1 MNPLCNRKP
10 ILCRR
15 IAEFAPLSPGKPLS
29 RGKPLCIKLYL
40 TKNFLMDE
48 TDMNSVR
55 HLAIIMDGNGR
66 WAEQRGM
73 PRWKGHEMGAQ
84 AVRRVS
90 EAACRRGIPI
100 LTLFAFSSENWKRP
114 ASEIRALFN
123 LFHSYLIS
131 ERKNLV
137 RDGIRI
143 SAFGRRDRLPS
154 KVSNALSAAEIATR
168 DGSRLHVR
176 IALDYGARYE
186 IIEAIRSLA
195 RDFIEKKM
203 EPEHITEDWLTGK
216 LSPEAIPDPD
226 LIIRT
231 AGEQRLS
238 NFLLWQ
244 SAYSELYFCSK
255 LWPDFDESDL
265 EEALAD
271 FHRRNRKFG
280 ALACATG
287 TSG

>member
-1 MNPLCNRKP
+1 
-10 ILCRR
+10 
-15 IAEFAPLSPGKPLS
+15 
-29 RGKPLCIKLYL
+29 
-40 TKNFLMDE
+40 
-48 TDMNSVR
+48 MNSVR

-73 PRWKGHEMGAQ
+73 PRWRGHEAGAQ

-90 EAACRRGIPI
+90 EAACHLQIPI

-114 ASEIRALFN
+114 PQEIRILFN
-123 LFHSYLIS
+123 LFRRYLVS
-131 ERKNLV
+131 ERQNLLQN
-137 RDGIRI
+137 DIRI
-143 SAFGRRDRLPS
+143 SAFGRRDRISPL
-154 KVSNALSAAEIATR
+154 VCEALSATEEATR
-168 DGSRLHVR
+168 GCKRLHLR
-176 IALDYGARYE
+176 IALDYGSRYE
-186 IIEAIRSLA
+186 IVEAA
-195 RDFIEKKM
+195 RRIAGEVQHRKLKLED
-203 EPEHITEDWLTGK
+203 ITEDLLVQK
-216 LSPEAIPDPD
+216 LSDEVIPDPD

-244 SAYSELYFCSK
+244 AAYSELFFSPK
-255 LWPDFDESDL
+255 LWPDFDEGDL

-271 FHRRNRKFG
+271 FRSRTRKFG

>member
-1 MNPLCNRKP
+1 
-10 ILCRR
+10 
-15 IAEFAPLSPGKPLS
+15 
-29 RGKPLCIKLYL
+29 
-40 TKNFLMDE
+40 
-48 TDMNSVR
+48 MNSVR

-73 PRWKGHEMGAQ
+73 PRWKGHEAGAQ

-90 EAACRRGIPI
+90 ESACRQGISI

-114 ASEIRALFN
+114 PQEIRILFN
-123 LFHSYLIS
+123 LFRRYLVS
-131 ERKNLV
+131 ERQNLLQN
-137 RDGIRI
+137 DIRI
-143 SAFGRRDRLPS
+143 SAFGRRDRISPL
-154 KVSNALSAAEIATR
+154 VCEALSATEEATR
-168 DGSRLHVR
+168 GCKRLHLR
-176 IALDYGARYE
+176 IALDYGSRYE
-186 IIEAIRSLA
+186 IVEAA
-195 RDFIEKKM
+195 RRIAGEVQHRKLKLED
-203 EPEHITEDWLTGK
+203 ITEDLLVQK
-216 LSPEAIPDPD
+216 LSDEVIPDPD

-244 SAYSELYFCSK
+244 AAYSELFFSPK
-255 LWPDFDESDL
+255 LWPDFDEGDL

-271 FHRRNRKFG
+271 FRSRTRKFG

>member
-1 MNPLCNRKP
+1 
-10 ILCRR
+10 
-15 IAEFAPLSPGKPLS
+15 
-29 RGKPLCIKLYL
+29 L
-40 TKNFLMDE
+40 TKNFSTDE
-48 TDMNSVR
+48 FKMNSLQ

-66 WAEQRGM
+66 WAEQRGL

-90 EAACRRGIPI
+90 EAACRQGIPI

-114 ASEIRALFN
+114 VNEVNALFG
-123 LFHSYLIS
+123 LFQDYLLA
-131 ERKNLV
+131 ERESLLRN
-137 RDGIRI
+137 DIRM

-154 KVSNALSAAEIATR
+154 RVRETLSATEDATR
-168 DGSRLHVR
+168 SCARLHLR

-186 IIEAIRSLA
+186 IVEAVRSMICDLVEQ
-195 RDFIEKKM
+195 RLQFDQ
-203 EPEHITEDWLTGK
+203 ITEDSLTKK
-216 LSPEAIPDPD
+216 LVPDAIPDPD

-244 SAYSELYFCSK
+244 AAYSELYFCPR
-255 LWPDFDESDL
+255 LWPDFDETDL

-271 FHRRNRKFG
+271 YRARTRKFG
-280 ALACATG
+280 ALVRATG
-287 TSG
+287 TTG

>member
-1 MNPLCNRKP
+1 
-10 ILCRR
+10 
-15 IAEFAPLSPGKPLS
+15 
-29 RGKPLCIKLYL
+29 
-40 TKNFLMDE
+40 
-48 TDMNSVR
+48 MNSVR

-73 PRWKGHEMGAQ
+73 PRWKGHEMGAH
-84 AVRRVS
+84 AVRRVT
-90 EAACRRGIPI
+90 EAACRQEIPI

-114 ASEIRALFN
+114 ETEVHVLFSLFDRYLRSELQSLIQNDIR
-123 LFHSYLIS
+123 
-131 ERKNLV
+131 V
-137 RDGIRI
+137 
-143 SAFGRRDRLPS
+143 SAFGRRDRLPPLLR
-154 KVSNALSAAEIATR
+154 KALSATEDATR
-168 DGSRLHVR
+168 GCKKLHLR

-186 IIEAIRSLA
+186 IVEAVRSLVIDC
-195 RDFIEKKM
+195 RKQKIRLDQ
-203 EPEHITEDWLTGK
+203 ITEDLFAKK
-216 LSPEAIPDPD
+216 LSSDCIPDPD

-244 SAYSELYFCSK
+244 AAYSELYFSPK

-271 FHRRNRKFG
+271 FRSRTRKYG
-280 ALACATG
+280 ALPCATG